1 MTPVLSPICR
11 LILDIVVTGASTGF
25 GRALA
30 ELVLI
35 KGEIAIATAR
45 RPESL
50 SALAAQHPSDR
61 LLVLKLDVTQ
71 PDEIAAAFAQ
81 AKVSFGRV
89 DVVVN
94 NAAIAVM
101 GEVEAQAHEEGPV
114 RGVFETNFW
123 GAARVTSEAVRFFRE
138 VNEPVGGR
146 LLQISSITGLIGGP
160 GLAYYA
166 ASKHGEAGETL
177 GCTRSRRMLM
187 LLCWS
192 QRSRVSPSPWPLSST
207 LRGTSRY
214 GSLCMRLCGP
224 GAERNPTGHA
234 RQPRELPHRGSSE
247 DDLGT
252 SSPCIQ
258 QPGPSCDAHA

>member
-1 MTPVLSPICR
+1 MSTAPSLSQICR
-11 LILDIVVTGASTGF
+11 LIFDIVVTGASTGF

-30 ELVLI
+30 ELVLRE
-35 KGEIAIATAR
+35 GEIAIATAR

-50 SALAAQHPSDR
+50 SALAAQNPSDR

-71 PDEIAAAFAQ
+71 PDEITAAFTQ
-81 AKVSFGRV
+81 AKVAFGRI

-94 NAAIAVM
+94 NAAVAVM
-101 GEVEAQAHEEGPV
+101 GEVEAQAHDEGPV

-123 GAARVTSEAVRFFRE
+123 GASRVTSKAVRFFRE

-166 ASKHGEAGETL
+166 ASKHGKGEMPL
-177 GCTRSRRMLM
+177 CIGS
-187 LLCWS
+187 LLLIFLRWT
-192 QRSRVSPSPWPLSST
+192 QRSRGSQSPWPLNSILS
-207 LRGTSRY
+207 GTSRY
-214 GSLCMRLCGP
+214 GYLPPVCLCGQ
-224 GAERNPTGHA
+224 GAERNLTGHA
-234 RQPRELPHRGSSE
+234 RQPRELPYRGSSE

-252 SSPCIQ
+252 SSPCI
-258 QPGPSCDAHA
+258 